1 MRRTVVIDDKLL
13 DEARRVLGAKGVR
26 DTVETGLKEAIRRHR
41 LEELRRSLGKV
52 DLDLTPEELERLRNR
67 NELFLVGTSDRLM
80 LPALPSLLPPH

>member
-13 DEARRVLGAKGVR
+13 EEARRVLGTKGVR

-52 DLDLTPEELERLRNR
+52 DLALTSEELARLRN
-67 NELFLVGTSDRLM
+67 EE
-80 LPALPSLLPPH
+80 